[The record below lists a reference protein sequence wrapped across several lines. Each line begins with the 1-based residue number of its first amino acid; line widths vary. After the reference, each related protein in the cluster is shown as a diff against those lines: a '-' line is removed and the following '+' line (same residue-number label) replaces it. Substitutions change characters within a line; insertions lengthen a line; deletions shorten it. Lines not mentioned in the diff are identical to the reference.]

1 MSIIDFL
8 IPDVIKIAGIDLINL
23 PDFLE
28 LVLRF
33 TLNTAV
39 IVILVRWL
47 YYSTVKRKDY
57 LFTYILIA
65 SVVFLLCFLLE
76 SVKLQIGFALGLFA
90 IFGIIRYRTDAIP
103 IKEMTYLFL
112 VIGISVI
119 NALTSTTTSIA
130 DLLFTNLA
138 IIFIT
143 YGLEKLWL
151 LKHESSKTVIYEKIN
166 LIRPE
171 NRDALFNDLQ
181 ERTGIDKINRVEVG
195 KIDFLRDTCEIKIYY
210 YVSDQEK
217 YLNNI
222 NDSSNHTNDD
232 DDDD

>member
-1 MSIIDFL
+1 MNLTTLL
-8 IPDVIKIAGIDLINL
+8 IPDVNIVGIDLINL

-33 TLNTAV
+33 SLNTAV

-119 NALTSTTTSIA
+119 NALTSTTTSLV
-130 DLLFTNLA
+130 DLLFTNLV

-151 LKHESSKTVIYEKIN
+151 LKHESSKIVIYEKIN
-166 LIRPE
+166 LIKPE
-171 NRDALFNDLQ
+171 NREALIDDLR
-181 ERTGIDKINRVEVG
+181 ERTGIDKINRIEVG
-195 KIDFLRDTCEIKIYY
+195 KIDFLRDTCELKIYY
-210 YVSDQEK
+210 YVSDHEK
-217 YLNNI
+217 NLNNI
-222 NDSSNHTNDD
+222 NGISNTTDD
-232 DDDD
+232 DDD